1 MCSVSKF
8 CDSAN
13 VYLQHFQMHFSIEI
27 SLVFSY
33 LGPPDRL
40 LLRQIPL
47 ASTSKSFQDGSTK
60 LSPDRIQSDN
70 PSQSDSHTFPNFDG
84 PASSKLSRPPISH
97 KIHNFDN
104 FMELNFSS
112 NSDEVWALEG
122 SEVSLEC
129 VASPSSPVSR
139 LMWILSPV
147 AEFEADLSLPPTFDF
162 ESFSEQ
168 SRTSHYDREYPTWR
182 YVFSSRED
190 NGLGYKVDDKETA
203 DPTSGL

>member
-1 MCSVSKF
+1 MLSNPKF
-8 CDSAN
+8 KADS
-13 VYLQHFQMHFSIEI
+13 
-27 SLVFSY
+27 
-33 LGPPDRL
+33 PPNRL
-40 LLRQIPL
+40 LLRQISL

-70 PSQSDSHTFPNFDG
+70 PSQSDSYTFPNFDG
-84 PASSKLSRPPISH
+84 PSSSKPSRPPISH
-97 KIHNFDN
+97 KIHNSDN
-104 FMELNFSS
+104 SMEPNFSS

-139 LMWILSPV
+139 LLWILSSV
-147 AEFEADLSLPPTFDF
+147 AEFESDLSLPPTFDF

-168 SRTSHYDREYPTWR
+168 SRTLHYDREYPTWR

-203 DPTSGL
+203 DATSGLQLE